1 MVEIETLEVSFV
13 ELPIINQVEMEIRII
28 NDGEMVYED
37 FYKNFMLNN
46 SPCVIKNVCGNWKAY
61 NEWVLNNEINC
72 KYFIQNYGDF
82 EAPVADCEK
91 IDYNAQC
98 KFTMEVK
105 EFMEYLKHKNKENLL
120 YLKDWH
126 LKAKLKQ
133 MNVRNDFYKVP
144 EYFASDWLNEYAEDN
159 GEDDFQ
165 FVYIGP
171 KDSWTPLHAD
181 VYTSYSW
188 SVNIVGKKKW
198 VLFPPG
204 EEDKLRDS
212 LGNLPILFNKENYE
226 NIRYLEVIQ
235 ERGDAIFV
243 PTGWHHQVLNLYD
256 TISINHNFI
265 NSCNIEKVWN
275 ALQKNLSDVEK
286 EIEEFKD
293 SPEYLKQCQL
303 ILKSIFGM
311 NFKSFMKLIMHI
323 AEKRLNQINSMPF
336 TVFDSYNFGKNHII
350 FDLHILYKIFNL
362 VENHALF
369 NNSLLGN
376 ILSQFHDIKDRMT
389 N

>member
-72 KYFIQNYGDF
+72 KYFIQNYGDY

-293 SPEYLKQCQL
+293 SPDCMRCSKEVIPY
-303 ILKSIFGM
+303 ILKMLRVASELSEESSDNVHSLIFETENVHRGP
-311 NFKSFMKLIMHI
+311 II
-323 AEKRLNQINSMPF
+323 RQ
-336 TVFDSYNFGKNHII
+336 VF
-350 FDLHILYKIFNL
+350 
-362 VENHALF
+362 
-369 NNSLLGN
+369 
-376 ILSQFHDIKDRMT
+376 
-389 N
+389 